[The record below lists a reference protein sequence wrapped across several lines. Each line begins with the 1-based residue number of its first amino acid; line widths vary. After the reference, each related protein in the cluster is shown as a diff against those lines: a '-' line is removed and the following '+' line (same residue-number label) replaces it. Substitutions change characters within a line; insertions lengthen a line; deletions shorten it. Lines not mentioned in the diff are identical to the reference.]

1 MLGVEVDDAACQVQI
16 ENETEESVTFA
27 LGGDLVVVRPGGS
40 YRRIIAPLEA
50 SQASPSRVGEALASV
65 AKSRVKRGS

>member
-1 MLGVEVDDAACQVQI
+1 MLGIAVDKAACQVQI
-16 ENETEESVTFA
+16 DNKLDESVTFA

-50 SQASPSRVGEALASV
+50 SQGDSAKIGEALAAV
-65 AKSRVKRGS
+65 ARSRVR

>member
-16 ENETEESVTFA
+16 ENETDESVTFA

-40 YRRIIAPLEA
+40 FRRIIAPLEPN
-50 SQASPSRVGEALASV
+50 QASTPKISEALAAV
-65 AKSRVKRGS
+65 ARSRVR

>member
-16 ENETEESVTFA
+16 ENETDESVTFA

-40 YRRIIAPLEA
+40 YQRIIAPLEA
-50 SQASPSRVGEALASV
+50 SQGDSAKISEALAAV
-65 AKSRVKRGS
+65 ARSRVR

>member
-27 LGGDLVVVRPGGS
+27 LGGDLVVIRPGGS
-40 YRRIIAPLEA
+40 YRRVIAPLEPN
-50 SQASPSRVGEALASV
+50 QANPPKISEALAAV
-65 AKSRVKRGS
+65 AKSRVKRES

>member
-1 MLGVEVDDAACQVQI
+1 MLGIAVDKAACQVQI

-40 YRRIIAPLEA
+40 YRRIIAPLE
-50 SQASPSRVGEALASV
+50 PSRANSPKISEALAAV
-65 AKSRVKRGS
+65 AKSRVKRST